1 MSSHQGAQ
9 EVSLYQTIEHRRKAN
24 DTPPYTRLFFACLLK
39 EGSTVDGEKDLR
51 NWIEEKKNQLSM
63 KMVEVQREN
72 PDQLGA
78 DIDLTG
84 FTLINGPV
92 LITLLESKFE

>member
-1 MSSHQGAQ
+1 MSSHHGAQ
-9 EVSLYQTIEHRRKAN
+9 EISLYRTIDSRRKAK
-24 DTPPYTRLFFACLLK
+24 DTPPYTRLFFVCLLK

-51 NWIEEKKNQLSM
+51 IWIEDKRNQLSM
-63 KMVEVQREN
+63 KMGEMQRDNHEEN
-72 PDQLGA
+72 A

-92 LITLLESKFE
+92 LISILESRTW

>member
-1 MSSHQGAQ
+1 MSDYHGAQ
-9 EVSLYQTIEHRRKAN
+9 EISLYKTIDRRRKAK

-51 NWIEEKKNQLSM
+51 AWIEEKRNQLSM
-63 KMVEVQREN
+63 KMGEMQRDNHEEY
-72 PDQLGA
+72 A

-92 LITLLESKFE
+92 LITLLESRVD